1 MLEKLNFNLH
11 DIIYL
16 IRSSYITENVSDS
29 DFLKLQL
36 ILFVR
41 INKITCSTVF
51 RLGISSYL
59 SSTSL
64 ITPNRIL
71 YKSFFSLLFPH
82 KYFGLTNVGREV
94 VTVDNSE

>member
-51 RLGISSYL
+51 RLGI
-59 SSTSL
+59 T
-64 ITPNRIL
+64 
-71 YKSFFSLLFPH
+71 LFDTHSVHICRPR
-82 KYFGLTNVGREV
+82 V
-94 VTVDNSE
+94 